1 MLGIGYPGGPAV
13 EAVAKNGNATR
24 FNLPRPMKGR
34 PGCDFSFSGLK
45 TAVRQVALE
54 LPEGP
59 MEKRDIAD
67 LCAGFQAAAGDVLA
81 DRINHALEIFLTD
94 HPDNNSLVLA
104 GGVAANQYLRKRL
117 QKLAFQ
123 RSINV
128 IVPPASLCTDNGAM
142 IAWAAIE
149 RIHNLGIEQAQDSLN
164 FKPRPRWPLDP
175 DAPIAAFAG
184 AKA

>member
-1 MLGIGYPGGPAV
+1 
-13 EAVAKNGNATR
+13 
-24 FNLPRPMKGR
+24 MKGR

-45 TAVRQVALE
+45 TAVRHVALN

-59 MEKRDIAD
+59 LLKKDIDD

-81 DRINHALEIFLTD
+81 DRISHALEFFFTD
-94 HPDNNSLVLA
+94 HPDGNSLVLA
-104 GGVAANQYLRKRL
+104 GGVAANQFLRKRL
-117 QKLAFQ
+117 QILANH
-123 RSINV
+123 RSISL
-128 IVPPASLCTDNGAM
+128 IAPPSSLCTDNGAM

-149 RIHNLGIEQAQDSLN
+149 RIQDVGMENAQDNLN

-175 DAPIAAFAG
+175 DAPKAAFAG